1 MAKRHYGRVLLGL
14 VLCVTMVLSGCS
26 TNWIDEASQIV
37 AVLIPAAENLVTLV
51 AMLQGKNV
59 SAVDLE
65 TIQNAG
71 KETAADFQLI
81 QSLIAAYEKADASAK
96 PGILNEI
103 QSAIGAAQANLQGLL
118 AGLHIKDAATQTKI
132 TAVVGIVLSEVQ
144 SLAALVPIV
153 ENGQLARFPT
163 VAEKSAASM
172 GHPVGTGRA
181 RVPLSAGEFVRS
193 FNSTLT
199 AKTGNAELDRA
210 TSLLQI
216 HLHSSVERIAS
227 AGVLK

>member
-1 MAKRHYGRVLLGL
+1 MAKRNYGRVLVGL
-14 VLCVTMVLSGCS
+14 VLCVTMILSGCS
-26 TNWIDEASQIV
+26 SNWIDEANQIV
-37 AVLIPAAENLVTLV
+37 GVLIPASQNLVTLV
-51 AMLQGKNV
+51 AMLQGKSV

-65 TIQNAG
+65 TMQNAG
-71 KETAADFQLI
+71 KETAADLQLI
-81 QSLIAAYEKADASAK
+81 QALIAAYEKADATAK

-103 QSAIGAAQANLQGLL
+103 ESAIGATQANLQGLL
-118 AGLHIKDAATQTKI
+118 AGLHIKDTATQTKI

-144 SLAALVPIV
+144 SLAMVLPIV
-153 ENGQLARFPT
+153 QKGRVERFPT
-163 VAEKSAASM
+163 LAAKGAASM
-172 GHPVGTGRA
+172 EHPVGAGRP